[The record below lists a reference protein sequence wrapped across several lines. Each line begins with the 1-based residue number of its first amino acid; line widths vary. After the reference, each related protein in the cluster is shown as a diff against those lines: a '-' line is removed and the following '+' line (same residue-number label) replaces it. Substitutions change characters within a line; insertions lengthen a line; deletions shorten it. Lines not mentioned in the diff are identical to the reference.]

1 MQSPRTSYF
10 GEEEDK
16 EICAVKAVVQTDT
29 NLIFQ
34 EVYEHE

>member
-10 GEEEDK
+10 GEDDK
-16 EICAVKAVVQTDT
+16 EICDVKAVVQIDT

-34 EVYEHE
+34 EVYEYE